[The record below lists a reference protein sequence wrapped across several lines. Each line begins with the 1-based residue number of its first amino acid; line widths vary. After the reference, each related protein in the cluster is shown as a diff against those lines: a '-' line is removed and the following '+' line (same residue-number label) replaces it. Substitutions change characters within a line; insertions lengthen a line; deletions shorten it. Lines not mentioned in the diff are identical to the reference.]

1 MKKLF
6 KWILI
11 IIAIIALIV
20 LCAVAVAAA
29 AGATT
34 VGGATAAGALAGGT
48 GLTATSAT
56 VLTTLGIGTTVSLGT
71 VAVYAAAILVA
82 AIIVYDAALGKNKVG
97 GAVERTIKRVAHGI
111 RDKISRPL
119 SNKIGRS
126 FLPIKLL
133 LFGFAAYGC
142 YKLAALFKKDNK
154 DVSRQKQAHVPAKPR

>member
-71 VAVYAAAILVA
+71 VAVYAAAVLVA

-97 GAVERTIKRVAHGI
+97 GAVERTVKRVAHGI
-111 RDKISRPL
+111 RDKLARPIA
-119 SNKIGRS
+119 NKVS
-126 FLPIKLL
+126 KNFLPVKLL

-142 YKLAALFKKDNK
+142 YKLASLFKKDKNHVNRQNRPH
-154 DVSRQKQAHVPAKPR
+154 VSVKPR